1 MVIARC
7 CQNLD
12 NVIADL
18 DDGNIEC
25 AATQVIYHNLLGRA
39 VIQTICQ
46 RSACGLI
53 DNTQHIQAGNTT
65 CIFGCLALR
74 IVEISRYRDNGIGN
88 IPTQILLGISAHFTQ
103 DHGRDFLGSE
113 RLPVHAGFP
122 LTAHMTLNRRNCSI
136 GIYHRLPLS
145 DAAHQAFA
153 FFRKG
158 HHAGCGSL
166 PFRIGDNGY
175 AAALHSCHAAIGGTK
190 IDSYCR
196 THMGPPYLFTSS
208 AKRQES
214 ACISPLRRIRAALDA
229 RHNQAISNR
238 TGYSAQALLRKPR
251 HAAAFFI
258 PYLHNNEKS
267 EARQEHRLP
276 QLRFLFARSTLHDP
290 LPHRHTAPSTARS
303 RLGPDP

>member
-7 CQNLD
+7 RQNLD

-25 AATQVIYHNLLGRA
+25 AATQVIHHDLLRCA
-39 VIQTICQ
+39 VIQAVCQ

-65 CIFGCLALR
+65 RIFGCLALR

-88 IPTQILLGISAHFTQ
+88 IPTQILLGISVHFTQ

-122 LTAHMTLNRRNCSI
+122 LTAHMSLNRRNCSI

-145 DAAHQAFA
+145 DAAHQAFS

-158 HHAGCGSL
+158 HHAGRGSL

-175 AAALHSCHAAIGGTK
+175 AAALHSCHATIGGTK

-214 ACISPLRRIRAALDA
+214 TCISPPRRIKLL
-229 RHNQAISNR
+229 SSR
-238 TGYSAQALLRKPR
+238 TGCSAQSSY
-251 HAAAFFI
+251 F
-258 PYLHNNEKS
+258 E
-267 EARQEHRLP
+267 
-276 QLRFLFARSTLHDP
+276 
-290 LPHRHTAPSTARS
+290 PHWILGPSPIAQTAPCS
-303 RLGPDP
+303 RLLHSLSAQQRKKRSPSGASAPTASLLVC